1 MKNGTWELVKAPENK
16 NVIGCKWVFKTKYDV
31 NGEINRFKAR
41 LVAQGFTQQPG
52 IDYNEV
58 SAPVAK

>member
-1 MKNGTWELVKAPENK
+1 MRNGTWELVKAPENK

-31 NGEINRFKAR
+31 NGEVNQFKAR

-52 IDYNEV
+52 ID
-58 SAPVAK
+58 